1 MKRTKLAGALGACLI
16 LGTQVANAAFIDGTL
31 ALGGSFTPIDAGS
44 SPVSLGVA
52 TGIDF
57 TADTGVVVSSSGDLS
72 FAPFVTLAAMTDFQF
87 NPLSPVGVAVW
98 SVGGFT
104 FNMDSVAINTQNGT
118 NLSLS
123 GTGTV
128 SGNGFDPTT
137 GTYEFTAQGTEDT
150 AFSWSSSSL
159 AAVPVPAAVWLF
171 GSGLLGLAGIARRKN
186 A

>member
-1 MKRTKLAGALGACLI
+1 MRKTKLAGALGACML
-16 LGTQVANAAFIDGTL
+16 LAYQSGNAAFIDGTL
-31 ALGGSFTPIDAGS
+31 ALGGGFTPVDAGYNATT
-44 SPVSLGVA
+44 LGVA

-57 TADTGVVVSSSGDLS
+57 TDDTGVVVSSSGDL
-72 FAPFVTLAAMTDFQF
+72 FFTPYTTLATMTDFQF
-87 NPLSPVGVAVW
+87 NPLSPANVAVW

-104 FNMDSVAINTQNGT
+104 FNMSTVTINNQDAT

-128 SGNGFDPTT
+128 SGNGFDATS
-137 GTYEFTAQGTEDT
+137 GTWEYTAQATEDT

-171 GSGLLGLAGIARRKN
+171 GSGLLGLIGVARRR

>member
-1 MKRTKLAGALGACLI
+1 MKSRLLGAICACSILAGQ
-16 LGTQVANAAFIDGTL
+16 TANAAFIDGSL
-31 ALGGSFTPIDAGS
+31 GLGGAFN
-44 SPVSLGVA
+44 PVDGANAPVALGVA

-57 TADTGVVVSSSGDLS
+57 TTDGLVLTSSGDLAFP
-72 FAPFVTLAAMTDFQF
+72 FATPVTMMDFQF

-104 FNMDSVAINTQNGT
+104 FNMTAVSINTQNSL

-128 SGNGFDPTT
+128 SGNGYDAIN
-137 GTYEFTAQGTEDT
+137 GTWEFTAQDSEDA
-150 AFSWSSSSL
+150 AFTWSSSTV

-171 GSGLLGLAGIARRKN
+171 GTGLVGLVSVARRKN
-186 A
+186 AA